1 MRTLQSESATAEARY
16 VMCSVFTSSRIWRA
30 VRSSLGRSQS
40 LARWRINQTRHPDA
54 VLVALGAGF
63 ARGVTRVIAGSLDMC
78 RMCFW
83 FRRGKSRLVSEV
95 IKMSVPLKA
104 TSYHTTERLLE
115 LALTMLENA
124 RREQN
129 TDQLPANNWLTDNFT
144 LEIIRAKVAA
154 NKANA
159 ILKV

>member
-1 MRTLQSESATAEARY
+1 
-16 VMCSVFTSSRIWRA
+16 
-30 VRSSLGRSQS
+30 
-40 LARWRINQTRHPDA
+40 
-54 VLVALGAGF
+54 
-63 ARGVTRVIAGSLDMC
+63 
-78 RMCFW
+78 
-83 FRRGKSRLVSEV
+83 
-95 IKMSVPLKA
+95 MSVPLKA

-154 NKANA
+154 NKANG

>member
-1 MRTLQSESATAEARY
+1 VQNLPGIHSWK
-16 VMCSVFTSSRIWRA
+16 F
-30 VRSSLGRSQS
+30 
-40 LARWRINQTRHPDA
+40 
-54 VLVALGAGF
+54 
-63 ARGVTRVIAGSLDMC
+63 
-78 RMCFW
+78 
-83 FRRGKSRLVSEV
+83 RLVSEAS
-95 IKMSVPLKA
+95 KMSVPLKA

-129 TDQLPANNWLTDNFT
+129 NEQLPANNWLTNSFT

-159 ILKV
+159 IINI

>member
-1 MRTLQSESATAEARY
+1 
-16 VMCSVFTSSRIWRA
+16 
-30 VRSSLGRSQS
+30 
-40 LARWRINQTRHPDA
+40 
-54 VLVALGAGF
+54 
-63 ARGVTRVIAGSLDMC
+63 
-78 RMCFW
+78 
-83 FRRGKSRLVSEV
+83 
-95 IKMSVPLKA
+95 MSVPLKA

-159 ILKV
+159 ILNV

>member
-1 MRTLQSESATAEARY
+1 
-16 VMCSVFTSSRIWRA
+16 
-30 VRSSLGRSQS
+30 
-40 LARWRINQTRHPDA
+40 
-54 VLVALGAGF
+54 
-63 ARGVTRVIAGSLDMC
+63 
-78 RMCFW
+78 
-83 FRRGKSRLVSEV
+83 
-95 IKMSVPLKA
+95 MSVPLKA

-129 TDQLPANNWLTDNFT
+129 TDQLPANNWLTNNFT

-159 ILKV
+159 VLNV